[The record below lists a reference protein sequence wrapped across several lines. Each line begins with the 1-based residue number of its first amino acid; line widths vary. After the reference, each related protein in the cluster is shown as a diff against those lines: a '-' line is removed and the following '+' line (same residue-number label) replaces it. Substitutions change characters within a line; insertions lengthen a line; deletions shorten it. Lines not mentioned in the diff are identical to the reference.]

1 LHFVCAVTVS
11 ELLGLHVLVLHSFAT
26 LFGLRFQ
33 ELLEAS
39 SQQLPACE
47 LKLVQPRHYALF
59 LCEYD

>member
-1 LHFVCAVTVS
+1 
-11 ELLGLHVLVLHSFAT
+11 VLVLHSSAA
-26 LFGLRFQ
+26 LFGLGFQ

-47 LKLVQPRHYALF
+47 LKLVQPRHYTLL

>member
-1 LHFVCAVTVS
+1 
-11 ELLGLHVLVLHSFAT
+11 VLVLHSFAT

>member
-1 LHFVCAVTVS
+1 LEQLFLSVS
-11 ELLGLHVLVLHSFAT
+11 ELSGLYVPFLHFLAALFRLG
-26 LFGLRFQ
+26 FQ

-47 LKLVQPRHYALF
+47 LKLVEPRHYALL